1 MATNRYCDGLTRRDF
16 LKVGV
21 LGGMGLSLAKYLGM
35 AAAGEVQG
43 GKAQAAI
50 FIYLGGGP
58 SHLDTFDLKPDAP
71 EEYRG
76 EFKLIPTNIP
86 GVQICEH
93 MPKLARC
100 ADQFAIVRGV
110 THSLAA
116 HGPGKQYM
124 NTGNLPNPALE
135 YPGYGAVVSKELSCP
150 ADLPPFVAIPTTSQK
165 PGYLGIR
172 YAPLETNKSPTLG
185 QPFNVRG
192 ITLGEGLTVTALEKR
207 SRLLHD
213 IDTVFKDHETNSDVL
228 DGLDQFKEKAY
239 RIISSPRARKAFDL
253 SQEPLHVAEQ
263 FGKDGFGQSCLLAGR
278 LVEAGVRF
286 TTISLGGWDTHGD
299 NFAQLKGS
307 TTGGKGGKG
316 AAGLLPTLDTGLAAL
331 FGWLANKGLLET
343 TAVFVTGEFGRTPK
357 VNRTAGRDHWSRAM
371 FVLLGGGGFKGG
383 QVVGASDA
391 RGEGPVGEGFKP
403 EDVAASFY
411 HVLGIRHTKEY
422 HTSTGRPVMI
432 VREGK
437 LIRQVLS

>member
-1 MATNRYCDGLTRRDF
+1 MTANRYCDGVTRRDF

-21 LGGMGLSLAKYLGM
+21 LGGTGLSLASYLRL
-35 AAAGEVQG
+35 ADAGEVQG

-50 FIYLGGGP
+50 FIYLAGGP

-71 EEYRG
+71 EEIRG
-76 EFKLIPTNIP
+76 EFKPIPTNVA
-86 GVQICEH
+86 GVRICEH
-93 MPKLARC
+93 LPKLARC
-100 ADQFAIVRGV
+100 ADKYAIVRGV

-116 HGPGKQYM
+116 HGPGTRYM

-150 ADLPPFVAIPTTSQK
+150 PDLPPFIAIPATPQK
-165 PGYLGIR
+165 SGYLGVR
-172 YAPLETNKSPTLG
+172 YAPLITNASPVPG
-185 QPFNVRG
+185 KPFNVRG
-192 ITLGEGLTVTALEKR
+192 ITLGKGLTVTALDKR
-207 SRLLHD
+207 TNLLRD
-213 IDTVFKDHETNSDVL
+213 LDTAFKDHETNSDVL
-228 DGLDQFKEKAY
+228 DGLDKFKKKAY
-239 RIISSPRARKAFDL
+239 SIISSPRTRKAFDL
-253 SQEPLHVAEQ
+253 SQEPAVAAEK
-263 FGKDGFGQSCLLAGR
+263 FGAHAFGQSCLLAGR

-286 TTISLGGWDTHGD
+286 TTITLGGWDTHGN
-299 NFAQLKGS
+299 NFVQLKG
-307 TTGGKGGKG
+307 GPLGKGGKG

-331 FGWLANKGLLET
+331 FGWLADKGLLEST
-343 TAVFVTGEFGRTPK
+343 SVFVTGEFGRTPK
-357 VNRTAGRDHWSRAM
+357 VNNNAGRDHWSRAM

-403 EDVAASFY
+403 EDIAVSFY
-411 HVLGIRHTKEY
+411 RVLGIRHTKEY

-437 LIRQVLS
+437 VIRQLIG